1 MMSLFPDMP
10 AWASYLIAGITI
22 FIMMASAC
30 VIATRAG
37 RNPYWGVLVVV
48 PFFAPVLIW
57 ALALVR
63 WPSMTPQVKTEG
75 AEPPQA

>member
-1 MMSLFPDMP
+1 MNSLFPGMP
-10 AWASYLIAGITI
+10 EWASYLIAGITI
-22 FIMMASAC
+22 FVMMASAC

-48 PFFAPVLIW
+48 PFLAPVLIW

-63 WPSMTPQVKTEG
+63 WPSMTPQVQGEQQ
-75 AEPPQA
+75 PPQA